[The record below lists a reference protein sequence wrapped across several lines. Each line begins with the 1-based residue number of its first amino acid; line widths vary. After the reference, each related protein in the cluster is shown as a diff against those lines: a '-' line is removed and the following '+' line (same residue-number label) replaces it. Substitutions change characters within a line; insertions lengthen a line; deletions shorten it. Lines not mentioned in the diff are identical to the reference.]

1 MKSLALYIDKWYIV
15 GAVNTDGITRLVNLP
30 NREDRIWLYFYE
42 DVANDEISYGKG
54 FQSKFRNNEP
64 HYYGDVFSLIT
75 QSSAQ
80 YTMFKRFQPMKGI
93 FKSSKIF
100 DDLRKD
106 MDEDGDI
113 TTYISFSKDIS
124 LASRLLF
131 IEELKEERFVVQ
143 ESVARI
149 CHLALEYAAKKSNYT
164 EDGYYLVLNACNE
177 NLHYALYQK
186 TDDLFNREKED
197 VLEGLGTDVRSRA
210 LIENVV
216 DNINEREYL
225 LKTKEERESE
235 YLRMNQFVDDWL
247 VKLASARSYIPVEL
261 TNVTLSRDPFKNY
274 PVQVK
279 KSKIDERTDKIVK
292 DIINV
297 IVRFVKDAGVSH
309 EQIKGILFLGNTFT
323 NIQFK
328 KELRSYYNL
337 DNCKMVSYKDS
348 DLSSL
353 VSAYTFIDCSQFSA
367 AQNVMRGNAEAELR
381 RIKIAEAEAAA
392 MKRAKEEADAKAAIE
407 KEATEAERKFKD
419 AMDIGY
425 DAEREHDYD
434 KMEEF
439 FNIALTLRPDDEEAK
454 QKHEE
459 ALRKKAE
466 LSVQQNHYKEKIQQ
480 ARAAYDENDYE
491 TAKFKAE
498 EALSFMSDSKEAL
511 RIKEDSIRRIKS
523 QKELE
528 RYLNRADLFIA
539 QKAYSE
545 AIQELQKAK
554 LLDVDYKD
562 IIERETRIKKEQ
574 QATNS
579 RVEELSKHLNSALN
593 EGQYDDAITACN
605 ELIEVDFT
613 NSRKWSARISDINIK
628 KELFAQKQ
636 AKWNVLQSEI
646 KAAQWDENYTK
657 MLELC
662 KNALL
667 IFPNDPEV
675 LDLFNNAEIKAKK
688 QKVKSFIDE
697 ASQLAQSGSYTSAID
712 ILNKAIQIDKNDK
725 ELSELLNMYSDKLD
739 IVTAKAKE
747 IEDLLI
753 EKEKSYDYKSAIDLC
768 SRLMGIDKENKEKWK
783 SEHSRLQSLQIEKSD
798 LELNFRRKKADIKQL
813 IRSGN
818 YNSALDQI
826 DFIKKKYHS
835 FGINSHD
842 NEFKELIKDASP
854 QKVSEEKQ
862 QKTNIAHRDDKP
874 YVKGKRVLT
883 DKKSTKD
890 TCKSTQNV
898 QASQKPKII
907 EPLGQCKTID
917 NKGLNLLKNKLFI
930 QAKRYFALQ
939 KDNSMAEICT
949 DLIKLEKANRNGTI
963 SPEESEQLKVLYKK
977 LDIS

>member
-75 QSSAQ
+75 QSSAK
-80 YTMFKRFQPMKGI
+80 YTMFKRSQPMKGI

-297 IVRFVKDAGVSH
+297 IIRFVKDADVSH

-337 DNCKMVSYKDS
+337 NDSKMVSYKDS

-381 RIKIAEAEAAA
+381 RIKIAEEEADA
-392 MKRAKEEADAKAAIE
+392 MKRAKEEADAK
-407 KEATEAERKFKD
+407 
-419 AMDIGY
+419 
-425 DAEREHDYD
+425 
-434 KMEEF
+434 
-439 FNIALTLRPDDEEAK
+439 
-454 QKHEE
+454 
-459 ALRKKAE
+459 
-466 LSVQQNHYKEKIQQ
+466 
-480 ARAAYDENDYE
+480 AAYDENDYE

-545 AIQELQKAK
+545 AIQELKKAK

-562 IIERETRIKKEQ
+562 IIEREARIKKEQ
-574 QATNS
+574 QATNI
-579 RVEELSKHLNSALN
+579 RVEELSNQLNSALN
-593 EGQYDDAITACN
+593 EGRFDDAITTCN

-628 KELFAQKQ
+628 KERAVEDRKRWEKL
-636 AKWNVLQSEI
+636 VRDIDS
-646 KAAQWDENYTK
+646 AQWEEDWSRIIT
-657 MLELC
+657 LC
-662 KNALL
+662 KEAL
-667 IFPNDPEV
+667 N
-675 LDLFNNAEIKAKK
+675 
-688 QKVKSFIDE
+688 
-697 ASQLAQSGSYTSAID
+697 
-712 ILNKAIQIDKNDK
+712 
-725 ELSELLNMYSDKLD
+725 
-739 IVTAKAKE
+739 
-747 IEDLLI
+747 
-753 EKEKSYDYKSAIDLC
+753 
-768 SRLMGIDKENKEKWK
+768 
-783 SEHSRLQSLQIEKSD
+783 
-798 LELNFRRKKADIKQL
+798 
-813 IRSGN
+813 
-818 YNSALDQI
+818 
-826 DFIKKKYHS
+826 
-835 FGINSHD
+835 
-842 NEFKELIKDASP
+842 IKDNP
-854 QKVSEEKQ
+854 DIR
-862 QKTNIAHRDDKP
+862 T
-874 YVKGKRVLT
+874 
-883 DKKSTKD
+883 
-890 TCKSTQNV
+890 
-898 QASQKPKII
+898 
-907 EPLGQCKTID
+907 
-917 NKGLNLLKNKLFI
+917 
-930 QAKRYFALQ
+930 
-939 KDNSMAEICT
+939 
-949 DLIKLEKANRNGTI
+949 KLEKAEAKFKTENELKMFDQTIADIKDLILGSHFADARDKLAGLRRMSLDSYREAKVRDLNSLIFTKEDEAEQPKGPKGNPGPKPTNDPFDWDFGTPI
-963 SPEESEQLKVLYKK
+963 SKSKQAKPATKPQKPKSNDDFFDSAVKLNKPLEKKKVSKPSGK
-977 LDIS
+977 ITNEDFNF

>member
-1 MKSLALYIDKWYIV
+1 M
-15 GAVNTDGITRLVNLP
+15 
-30 NREDRIWLYFYE
+30 
-42 DVANDEISYGKG
+42 
-54 FQSKFRNNEP
+54 
-64 HYYGDVFSLIT
+64 
-75 QSSAQ
+75 
-80 YTMFKRFQPMKGI
+80 
-93 FKSSKIF
+93 
-100 DDLRKD
+100 
-106 MDEDGDI
+106 
-113 TTYISFSKDIS
+113 
-124 LASRLLF
+124 
-131 IEELKEERFVVQ
+131 
-143 ESVARI
+143 
-149 CHLALEYAAKKSNYT
+149 
-164 EDGYYLVLNACNE
+164 
-177 NLHYALYQK
+177 
-186 TDDLFNREKED
+186 
-197 VLEGLGTDVRSRA
+197 
-210 LIENVV
+210 
-216 DNINEREYL
+216 
-225 LKTKEERESE
+225 
-235 YLRMNQFVDDWL
+235 
-247 VKLASARSYIPVEL
+247 
-261 TNVTLSRDPFKNY
+261 
-274 PVQVK
+274 
-279 KSKIDERTDKIVK
+279 
-292 DIINV
+292 
-297 IVRFVKDAGVSH
+297 
-309 EQIKGILFLGNTFT
+309 
-323 NIQFK
+323 
-328 KELRSYYNL
+328 
-337 DNCKMVSYKDS
+337 
-348 DLSSL
+348 
-353 VSAYTFIDCSQFSA
+353 
-367 AQNVMRGNAEAELR
+367 
-381 RIKIAEAEAAA
+381 
-392 MKRAKEEADAKAAIE
+392 
-407 KEATEAERKFKD
+407 
-419 AMDIGY
+419 
-425 DAEREHDYD
+425 
-434 KMEEF
+434 
-439 FNIALTLRPDDEEAK
+439 
-454 QKHEE
+454 
-459 ALRKKAE
+459 
-466 LSVQQNHYKEKIQQ
+466 
-480 ARAAYDENDYE
+480 
-491 TAKFKAE
+491 
-498 EALSFMSDSKEAL
+498 
-511 RIKEDSIRRIKS
+511 
-523 QKELE
+523 
-528 RYLNRADLFIA
+528 FIA

-554 LLDVDYKD
+554 LLDVDYKE

-579 RVEELSKHLNSALN
+579 RVEELSNQLNSALN
-593 EGQYDDAITACN
+593 ESRFDDAIASCN
-605 ELIEVDFT
+605 ELIEVDFA

-662 KNALL
+662 KDALL
-667 IFPNDPEV
+667 ISPNDPEV

-712 ILNKAIQIDKNDK
+712 ILNKAIQIDKNNK
-725 ELSELLNMYSDKLD
+725 ELSKLLNMYSDKLD

-862 QKTNIAHRDDKP
+862 QKTDIAHRDDKP
-874 YVKGKRVLT
+874 YVKGQRVLT
-883 DKKSTKD
+883 DTKSTKD

-898 QASQKPKII
+898 QASQKLKII

-917 NKGLNLLKNKLFI
+917 NEGLNLLKNKLFI

-963 SPEESEQLKVLYKK
+963 SPEGSKQLKELYKK